1 MTNLS
6 NIVENAI
13 TIRLKTTNNGLYI
26 FRKMIYYI
34 DRMKDIIFI

>member
-1 MTNLS
+1 MTALS
-6 NIVENAI
+6 YIVENAI
-13 TIRLKTTNNGLYI
+13 PIRLKTTNNGLYI